1 MRLKAVAIAIA
12 ALSVALS
19 AAHAQT
25 PRRVPMSV
33 AQRVTSSCPPSP
45 PGDCSVARLIVRRA
59 GDRFWFRIAD
69 DNPCGFRRP
78 ETHMLIRGD
87 TLRLWFRLLDRPVMA
102 TCPGLIHVEAWHGT
116 FRSQDTLPHIATL
129 FVGPPPSSAAR
140 ATADAPIAS
149 TRILVRERTHLGDS
163 LLRHARRGHPEA
175 IPATLRGPLA
185 MFASSRAATTFS
197 CEHIDDS
204 EQPRVR
210 FECQREPGESG
221 RWEAFTMAAT
231 GEVLSYQASW
241 QPRVVGRDSTFKLI
255 RDSLNVSFG
264 WGLQCHST
272 HVRDR
277 WEWLDSTWVARIQR
291 ADSVPTTQGAMPA
304 LSLFARLRPA
314 GAFQRCED

>member
-1 MRLKAVAIAIA
+1 M
-12 ALSVALS
+12 
-19 AAHAQT
+19 T
-25 PRRVPMSV
+25 TRVGFGARKPI
-33 AQRVTSSCPPSP
+33 
-45 PGDCSVARLIVRRA
+45 CSFA
-59 GDRFWFRIAD
+59 
-69 DNPCGFRRP
+69 
-78 ETHMLIRGD
+78 GD

-231 GEVLSYQASW
+231 GEVHLLSSVVAAASGWTGFHLQAHPR
-241 QPRVVGRDSTFKLI
+241 QPQRFLRLGASV
-255 RDSLNVSFG
+255 SLYARPRSLG
-264 WGLQCHST
+264 
-272 HVRDR
+272 
-277 WEWLDSTWVARIQR
+277 VARLHMCR
-291 ADSVPTTQGAMPA
+291 ED
-304 LSLFARLRPA
+304 PA
-314 GAFQRCED
+314 GRFRPHDSRSYACPCHCLHACGLPARSSAARTRNAA